1 MLRDSLV
8 QNRNRK
14 ELSRNFRNMRDDQ
27 TDFNT
32 QTNIDQKK
40 KQVKIFSGSGKYL
53 EKDFKANYEQSKIL
67 RVMLYPSVIKKG
79 RETLRPI

>member
-1 MLRDSLV
+1 MLRDSLSRS

-40 KQVKIFSGSGKYL
+40 K
-53 EKDFKANYEQSKIL
+53 
-67 RVMLYPSVIKKG
+67 
-79 RETLRPI
+79 